1 MWRRVVDL
9 KQPGNEIRCVVLLI
23 LYLLERRV
31 PFSYASYP
39 FKGIERYIS
48 EHIAD
53 KVNAET
59 LAANFGYERSYF
71 SRKFKSVFSLSPG
84 EYIKIIRLSRAASL
98 LKYGA
103 SIDSVCAQ
111 LGYADKKVFSRAFKA
126 YTGVCPSK
134 YEKNHKMQP

>member
-1 MWRRVVDL
+1 MAARRGSEAARQRDPL
-9 KQPGNEIRCVVLLI
+9 
-23 LYLLERRV
+23 RRAFDPV
-31 PFSYASYP
+31 PAGAPRPFSYASYP